1 MRTIFLPA
9 LLACLFCATTAS
21 ALDMPQRKSGLWEI
35 KTASDGTPAQ
45 AIQQCV
51 DQQSDNLM
59 AQRAG
64 AMGKDACS
72 KNDVRREGN
81 AIMVNSV
88 CKFGNSVATTS
99 GVFSG
104 SFESAYQGKMKT
116 SYSPPL
122 YGKAESNT
130 AIEARWVGPCK
141 PGQKPGD
148 MVMPGMGN
156 INLNELMKNLPK

>member
-1 MRTIFLPA
+1 MRFILLPA
-9 LLACLFCATTAS
+9 LLAGLFS
-21 ALDMPQRKSGLWEI
+21 AFAAGAADMPQRKSGLWEI
-35 KTASDGTPAQ
+35 KTASDGTPGQ
-45 AIQQCV
+45 VMQQCV

-72 KNDVRREGN
+72 KNETRREGGS
-81 AIMVNSV
+81 IVVNSV
-88 CKFGNSVATTS
+88 CKFGNSVVTTS

-104 SFESAYQGKMKT
+104 SFDSAYQGKMT
-116 SYSPPL
+116 SSYSPPL
-122 YGKAESNT
+122 FGKAESST
-130 AIEARWVGPCK
+130 TIEARWTGPCK

-156 INLNELMKNLPK
+156 INLNELMKNMPK